1 MRFVSQVVASMELE
15 HAIGFSGNVAS
26 GSVHVHPSGD
36 YIVYALGGNVVVAS
50 LRDAHHQHFLRG
62 HDDHVSCVSLSKSGR
77 YIVSGQHGENSDVLI
92 WDFDSRQIMY
102 RLQEHDLGIKL
113 VMISDDERF
122 LLTVGADKKMV
133 AWDMQTGMIVAR
145 QTGIKDTACACWG
158 GRRLDTKRRPTTD
171 YQLATGGVANLTYW
185 TLNPMEGSFTRED
198 CTLGNQVRNFTA
210 IAFSFDEDYFFAG
223 SSSSDFTAVHVK
235 HKVLHSTTGC
245 GSGGVLSIV
254 AMRTANSGDRVIVGC
269 GDGSISVFEGQR
281 NGAQTCRTYQRGSA
295 EACTITLDGGV
306 TALVLRAADD
316 RSGEI
321 KLLAGTSHARVYAVQ
336 LSMAD
341 FRAISAPPAECRM
354 LTEGHYDAV
363 TCVAYPPDS
372 SEYFATASADGTV
385 RMWDVN
391 TYEVTCMGSC
401 QTRITGKPTCL
412 TFTGD
417 VIFTGWE
424 DGKIRAHE
432 AENGQELW
440 AIDHCHVD
448 GVTSLTSSR
457 NKKFL
462 VSGGEHGEVRVWEIR
477 TREMIVNL
485 KQHTSAVTSLCLF
498 ADDSHVVS
506 GSRDRT
512 IYLWDLQTESR
523 KASLT
528 QRMGGISAVIL
539 LPDHVQLATVGQEK
553 SLTFWDLREP
563 EPLKSMPC
571 GTEFLAIAQYSPPL
585 PSNADPSADACA
597 STIVATGGVDGV
609 VRLWSFVKAG
619 VIAEGRGHSGAI
631 RSLKFAPDGRQLVS
645 AGDDGAVLV
654 WNVFLDEEG
663 DLGGAPEGR

>member
-1 MRFVSQVVASMELE
+1 
-15 HAIGFSGNVAS
+15 
-26 GSVHVHPSGD
+26 
-36 YIVYALGGNVVVAS
+36 
-50 LRDAHHQHFLRG
+50 
-62 HDDHVSCVSLSKSGR
+62 
-77 YIVSGQHGENSDVLI
+77 
-92 WDFDSRQIMY
+92 
-102 RLQEHDLGIKL
+102 
-113 VMISDDERF
+113 
-122 LLTVGADKKMV
+122 
-133 AWDMQTGMIVAR
+133 
-145 QTGIKDTACACWG
+145 
-158 GRRLDTKRRPTTD
+158 
-171 YQLATGGVANLTYW
+171 
-185 TLNPMEGSFTRED
+185 
-198 CTLGNQVRNFTA
+198 
-210 IAFSFDEDYFFAG
+210 
-223 SSSSDFTAVHVK
+223 
-235 HKVLHSTTGC
+235 
-245 GSGGVLSIV
+245 
-254 AMRTANSGDRVIVGC
+254 VIVGC

-571 GTEFLAIAQYSPPL
+571 GTEFLAIAQYSPPR

-597 STIVATGGVDGV
+597 GDGRCAASPHLQRHYHRQSLRV
-609 VRLWSFVKAG
+609 HLRLGHLVLLQQTKNR
-619 VIAEGRGHSGAI
+619 AEMAQIHAQEALYLQEI
-631 RSLKFAPDGRQLVS
+631 EAPYTQALQHLDEASLKASLYPLTLPTLVYEAPLVN
-645 AGDDGAVLV
+645 D
-654 WNVFLDEEG
+654 
-663 DLGGAPEGR
+663 